1 MTDRTIRPGAIVA
14 VGLGNALA
22 FYDLIIFGV
31 FALQIGKT
39 IFPPGDPT
47 AQLLLSLGTFG
58 VGFLSRPFGAL
69 IIGRYAD
76 RSGRKPAMILS
87 FALAGAAVLG
97 QTIVPSYASIG
108 MAAPVLMLVCRL
120 ALGFAIGGEI
130 GPTTAYLVESA
141 PPLRRGL
148 VVSISYATQD
158 AGALLAGIVGFVL
171 ASLLT
176 DAELTN
182 WGWRVAMLFG
192 VMVVP
197 FGLLVRSRLEETLV
211 TGEADAGANTN
222 SAPQW
227 APRRVFVLGLIL
239 IGAGTV
245 GNYGLTFLNIYAQTT
260 LHLSVSTGFG
270 ATIATG
276 VAAITFDLIGGLASD
291 RFGRRPVMIVGAV
304 GLGLSLIPGFML
316 INAYPTLVTLAIISF
331 WLSMWNVLGPA
342 ASVTGLA
349 EGLPMRVRSAG
360 FALGYSLSVAILGGS
375 TEAVVAWLTA
385 HSGNVLAP
393 AYYILAFTIAGL
405 AAALAFPETAPR
417 FANRLASR
425 TR

>member
-1 MTDRTIRPGAIVA
+1 MTERTIRPGAIIA
-14 VGLGNALA
+14 IGLGNALA

-31 FALQIGKT
+31 FALQIGKV

-47 AQLLLSLGTFG
+47 VQLLLSLGTFG

-76 RSGRKPAMILS
+76 RAGRKPAMLLS
-87 FALAGAAVLG
+87 FALAGMAVVG
-97 QTIVPSYASIG
+97 QAVIPAYASIG
-108 MAAPVLMLVCRL
+108 MAAPALMLTCRL
-120 ALGFAIGGEI
+120 VLGFAIGGEV

-158 AGALLAGIVGFVL
+158 AGALLAGIVGFIL
-171 ASLLT
+171 ASSLT
-176 DAELTN
+176 DAELGG
-182 WGWRVAMLFG
+182 WGWRVAMLLG
-192 VMVVP
+192 VLVVP
-197 FGLLVRSRLEETLV
+197 FGLMVRSRLEETL
-211 TGEADAGANTN
+211 TIAASHDGAEV
-222 SAPQW
+222 PEPPRW
-227 APRRVFVLGLIL
+227 APRRIFVLGLIL

-260 LHLSVSTGFG
+260 LHLSASSGFG

-276 VAAITFDLIGGLASD
+276 LAAILFDLIGGLASD
-291 RFGRRPVMIVGAV
+291 RFGRRPVMIVGAA
-304 GLGLSLIPGFML
+304 GLGLSVIPGFML
-316 INAYPTLVTLAIISF
+316 INAYPTLTTLAIISF

-385 HSGNVLAP
+385 HTGNVLAP
-393 AYYILAFTIAGL
+393 AYYILGFTIAGL
-405 AAALAFPETAPR
+405 AAALAFPETSPR
-417 FANRLASR
+417 FAKHPEAAR
-425 TR
+425 